1 MRSVWIC
8 SRNDAIANVAVVLAA
23 LGVFGTGTGWP
34 DVVVAAVIAGLSLWG
49 AAQIIRQA
57 RAELRDLAASGRPA
71 TMAVERS
78 EEHTSELQSLM
89 RISYAVFCLKKTKT
103 TTTNPLYYSN

>member
-1 MRSVWIC
+1 MRISDWSSDGCSSDLAYRKGDANMRSVWIC

-34 DVVVAAVIAGLSLWG
+34 AVVVAAVIAGLSLWG

-57 RAELRDLAASGRPA
+57 RAELRDLAASGR
-71 TMAVERS
+71 S
-78 EEHTSELQSLM
+78 EEPRVGEEWVRACQS
-89 RISYAVFCLKKTKT
+89 RGWA
-103 TTTNPLYYSN
+103 